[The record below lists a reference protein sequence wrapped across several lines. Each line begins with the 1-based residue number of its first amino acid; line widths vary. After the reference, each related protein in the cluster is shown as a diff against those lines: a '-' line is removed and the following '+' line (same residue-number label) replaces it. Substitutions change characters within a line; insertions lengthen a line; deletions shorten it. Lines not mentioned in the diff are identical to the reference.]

1 MNNIKVLL
9 QYQGMHMFS
18 KVLLH
23 RNDFGL
29 FIIQKKKRKKKRKR
43 FKFSVMKRKHIV
55 YCKNFFFILSL
66 RNSRCTLSLAPQ
78 FLTGWMQVKILSIIG
93 LN

>member
-29 FIIQKKKRKKKRKR
+29 FII
-43 FKFSVMKRKHIV
+43 
-55 YCKNFFFILSL
+55 
-66 RNSRCTLSLAPQ
+66 
-78 FLTGWMQVKILSIIG
+78 
-93 LN
+93 